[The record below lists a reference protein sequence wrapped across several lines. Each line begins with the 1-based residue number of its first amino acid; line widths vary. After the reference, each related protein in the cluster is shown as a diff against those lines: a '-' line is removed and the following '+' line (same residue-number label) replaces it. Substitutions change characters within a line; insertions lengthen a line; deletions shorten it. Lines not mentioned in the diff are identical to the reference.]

1 LIFSAERELRDR
13 VREVTGKRLSRRP
26 VIWEETTDYMSI
38 QAGMILRLEDSDYL
52 VTGEA
57 SEGRFGIDEQRKHWV
72 KYVVDLT
79 SGRKMIVKLVFLEE
93 FTSRMGP
100 ILIRSTRSP
109 AKESAVL
116 EKVRGHPGFMQ
127 GRPVLDKA
135 GNLVRVIEFVPGK
148 NLYRHLMEL
157 ETDHPTYF
165 RVHLPRLLPLV
176 VEAFEAMAFLHSL
189 GGLHGDIRTD
199 HLIMEPGGGRFVW
212 IDFDFQVSHSDF
224 DLWCLGNVLSFVV
237 GKGVH
242 NVYEVR
248 NHPAAY
254 PGAVQGFE
262 LTKADLMFFGQNRI
276 ANLAKLFPYIPPRL
290 NQVVMNFSS
299 GTEVFYE
306 STGALVEDIKGALN
320 DL

>member
-1 LIFSAERELRDR
+1 MIFSAEKELRDR
-13 VREVTGKRLSRRP
+13 VRELTGRNLSPSP

-72 KYVVDLT
+72 KYVIDLT
-79 SGRKMIVKLVFLEE
+79 SGQKMIVKLVFHEE
-93 FTSRMGP
+93 FTSRLGP

-109 AKESAVL
+109 AKEAEVL
-116 EKVRGHPGFMQ
+116 ERVKGHPGFMQ

-135 GNLVRVIEFVPGK
+135 GNLIRIIDLVPGK

-157 ETDHPTYF
+157 TVDHPTYF
-165 RVHLPRLLPLV
+165 RDHLPVLLPRVLK
-176 VEAFEAMAFLHSL
+176 AFEAMVSLHSS
-189 GGLHGDIRTD
+189 GCHHGDIRTD
-199 HLIMEPGGGRFVW
+199 HLIMEAGRKRLVW

-224 DLWCLGNVLSFVV
+224 DLWSLGNVLAFVV

-248 NHPAAY
+248 SNPADY
-254 PGAVQGFE
+254 PGAFQGFE

-290 NQVVMNFSS
+290 NRVVMNFSF

-306 STGALVEDIKGALN
+306 STTALVEDIREALA
-320 DL
+320 